1 MRDVRLAARL
11 AASLRSPCQLHADR
25 ICAQGGP
32 AHGRGGHAEPGARQ
46 GAPLFSEEP
55 LQKAL
60 LLKYCELVILMIMN
74 VILTRKTVRLLLVS
88 QKKVQ
93 TLNLVSGFVQHRMCE
108 GVVRRAVPSLSV
120 LQNLVLYF
128 I

>member
-1 MRDVRLAARL
+1 
-11 AASLRSPCQLHADR
+11 
-25 ICAQGGP
+25 
-32 AHGRGGHAEPGARQ
+32 
-46 GAPLFSEEP
+46 
-55 LQKAL
+55 
-60 LLKYCELVILMIMN
+60 MIMN